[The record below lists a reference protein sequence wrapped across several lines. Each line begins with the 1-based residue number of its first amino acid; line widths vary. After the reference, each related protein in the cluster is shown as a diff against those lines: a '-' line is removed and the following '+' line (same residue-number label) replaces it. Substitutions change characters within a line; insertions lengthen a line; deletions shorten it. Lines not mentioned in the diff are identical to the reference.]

1 MVINSLPYTPE
12 TCNHFTCR
20 KEDRFKIGPPFLCKA
35 APLLHKFQTPP
46 PFPPTGRYD
55 FRPRNDGFRFPI
67 SAHIIFFGE
76 DCIYTVV
83 VQHYTQPQTN
93 TGIFEKDD
101 TPVEQYVHNGQTF
114 YILSNL
120 DSLTATTYD
129 GEFMTMINGS
139 LTREEIKAIIDS
151 IPAPSSSLEPEQ
163 LRERLAQEGQS
174 LYFPQIP
181 EGFEPTQSQ
190 YYVDPIT
197 EELFWSQLY
206 QRGEEFLIF
215 GVTKHAGAPDNIY
228 EKDDT
233 PVEQYVYHQ
242 VSHYIFSNNGSTTA
256 AWMVGDTEYYMFAS
270 DGAVDMKALNRS
282 AYEAVYGKVLKK
294 EEAKALIRQVRG

>member
-35 APLLHKFQTPP
+35 APLLHKLQTPP

-101 TPVEQYVHNGQTF
+101 TPVEQYV
-114 YILSNL
+114 
-120 DSLTATTYD
+120 
-129 GEFMTMINGS
+129 
-139 LTREEIKAIIDS
+139 
-151 IPAPSSSLEPEQ
+151 
-163 LRERLAQEGQS
+163 
-174 LYFPQIP
+174 
-181 EGFEPTQSQ
+181 
-190 YYVDPIT
+190 
-197 EELFWSQLY
+197 
-206 QRGEEFLIF
+206 
-215 GVTKHAGAPDNIY
+215 
-228 EKDDT
+228 
-233 PVEQYVYHQ
+233 YHQ

-270 DGAVDMKALNRS
+270 DGAEDM
-282 AYEAVYGKVLKK
+282 
-294 EEAKALIRQVRG
+294 KALIRQVRG